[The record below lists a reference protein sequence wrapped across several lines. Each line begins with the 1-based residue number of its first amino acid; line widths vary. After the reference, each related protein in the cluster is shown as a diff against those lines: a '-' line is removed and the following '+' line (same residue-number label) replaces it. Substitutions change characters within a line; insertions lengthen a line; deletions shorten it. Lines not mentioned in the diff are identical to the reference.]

1 MEINQDKVV
10 SLSYTLQVEGDVI
23 ETVTAEKPMQFIF
36 GTGYLLPKF
45 EEHLKGKK
53 AGDTFDFTLSAEDA
67 YGKVNPDAIVE
78 LPKSLFEVEGKIED
92 GLLTP
97 GNVLPMMD
105 SEGNRL
111 NGAVEEVKG
120 DKVVM
125 NFNHPLAGA
134 ELHFTGKVEQ
144 VREATEKEL
153 TNGLFNEKVHSCGCG
168 CGSASD
174 GCSSDG
180 CSTCGCH

>member
-1 MEINQDKVV
+1 MEINLNKVI
-10 SLSYTLQVEGDVI
+10 SLSYTLEVDGDVI

-45 EEHLKGKK
+45 EEKIKGNKV
-53 AGDTFDFTLSAEDA
+53 GDTFDFKLAATDA
-67 YGKVNPDAIVE
+67 YGNVNPDAIVE
-78 LPKSLFEVEGKIED
+78 LPKNLFEVEGKIEE
-92 GLLTP
+92 GLLTI

-111 NGAVEEVKG
+111 NGSVDEIKDNV
-120 DKVVM
+120 VVM

-134 ELHFTGKVEQ
+134 ELHFSGKVEEL
-144 VREATEKEL
+144 RDATETEL
-153 TNGLFNEKVHSCGCG
+153 TNGLFNEKVQQSCG
-168 CGSASD
+168 D

-180 CSTCGCH
+180 CSSCNCGCH